1 VARRKDANPF
11 PPPLNEFREE
21 DWPPVEGECLGHY
34 ACRGLGYGVECVPR
48 LGEYCGQL
56 HYEMLTR
63 DHPDDPGML
72 ARAKRADA
80 WTRFRQA
87 QLAHLGEDH
96 PLYFDLFI
104 DTFHAYEEI
113 RYGERPGQ

>member
-1 VARRKDANPF
+1 
-11 PPPLNEFREE
+11 
-21 DWPPVEGECLGHY
+21 
-34 ACRGLGYGVECVPR
+34 
-48 LGEYCGQL
+48 
-56 HYEMLTR
+56 
-63 DHPDDPGML
+63 ML